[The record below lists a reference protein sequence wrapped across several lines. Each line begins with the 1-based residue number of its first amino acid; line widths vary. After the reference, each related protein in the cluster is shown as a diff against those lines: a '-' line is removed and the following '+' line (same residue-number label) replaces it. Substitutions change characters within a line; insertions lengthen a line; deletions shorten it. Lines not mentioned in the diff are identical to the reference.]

1 MLRIR
6 GNRQLQTNG
15 CQYKHAC
22 PTCGGNHPKFR
33 CAVTKNLGVNL
44 PTPVL
49 VDRLHSLLI
58 KSSYDPV
65 ITQYL
70 IDGFTFGFRIPFS
83 GPLPVHCF
91 IQNHHSVLDNISV
104 AMQMIELEKKLGR
117 IAGPFSS
124 PPLDNFILSPLG
136 LVPKKDTG
144 SFRLI
149 HDLSFPSGSS
159 VNSWIPREFCTVSYE
174 DFDYFIALLSQIGQ
188 GCFISKAD
196 IESAF
201 RIVPINPS
209 DYHLLGFSIGGKYY
223 YDKCLP
229 MGCSVSCMLF
239 EDFSC
244 ALQWVLQK
252 SFNVLAMTHILDDF
266 IFLSPQS
273 MCHSYLTHMQTVADI
288 VGIPLKHSKTVL
300 PATCVVVHGIEIDT
314 RSMQTRLQQDKL
326 TNVITLVRS
335 FSRRKQVT
343 LRELQSLI
351 GTLNFA
357 CKVVTPGRPFL
368 RRLIDLTI
376 WISKPNYHLRLN
388 REARLD
394 LSSWLVFLQSFNGVS
409 VLLNQQWLLSE
420 KLELFTDASNKGYAG
435 ILNGK
440 WFQGN
445 WPPAWLAKHIAIKEL
460 YPIVAALK
468 LWPPNS
474 ATSICWC
481 CAIMKLLFFV
491 INNQSSRDAGLM
503 SLVRTM
509 TVAMMRQNV
518 VVRAKHVPGKSNMVA
533 DMLSR
538 FQDSPAMLA
547 KCGLDPVRSA
557 IPQALLPWTL

>member
-1 MLRIR
+1 MCSHKKP
-6 GNRQLQTNG
+6 G
-15 CQYKHAC
+15 
-22 PTCGGNHPKFR
+22 
-33 CAVTKNLGVNL
+33 GVNL

-104 AMQMIELEKKLGR
+104 AMQMIELEKILGR

-149 HDLSFPSGSS
+149 HDLSFPSGPS
-159 VNSWIPREFCTVSYE
+159 VNSGIPREFCTVSYE
-174 DFDYFIALLSQIGQ
+174 DFDYFIALLSQVGQ

-229 MGCSVSCMLF
+229 MGSVSCKLF

-252 SFNVLAMTHILDDF
+252 SLNVLAMTHILDDF

-300 PATCVVVHGIEIDT
+300 PATRVVVHGI
-314 RSMQTRLQQDKL
+314 
-326 TNVITLVRS
+326 
-335 FSRRKQVT
+335 
-343 LRELQSLI
+343 
-351 GTLNFA
+351 
-357 CKVVTPGRPFL
+357 
-368 RRLIDLTI
+368 
-376 WISKPNYHLRLN
+376 
-388 REARLD
+388 
-394 LSSWLVFLQSFNGVS
+394 
-409 VLLNQQWLLSE
+409 
-420 KLELFTDASNKGYAG
+420 
-435 ILNGK
+435 
-440 WFQGN
+440 
-445 WPPAWLAKHIAIKEL
+445 
-460 YPIVAALK
+460 
-468 LWPPNS
+468 
-474 ATSICWC
+474 
-481 CAIMKLLFFV
+481 
-491 INNQSSRDAGLM
+491 
-503 SLVRTM
+503 
-509 TVAMMRQNV
+509 
-518 VVRAKHVPGKSNMVA
+518 
-533 DMLSR
+533 
-538 FQDSPAMLA
+538 
-547 KCGLDPVRSA
+547 
-557 IPQALLPWTL
+557 